1 MKHNYTYTTTVKNAD
16 GKISVDMEDSSG
28 FKFKKQYDKVDA
40 LNFWDLL
47 TNDFYRA
54 CDDFIKVQKKD
65 TAKITDEKTYNDKE
79 VEALVKDFNE
89 LMDDYKDLKEIYKNL
104 IDNFVD
110 LKDSYHKVVDERDYY
125 ANQLD
130 TQKENM
136 RKQFDDFFNS
146 LG

>member
-28 FKFKKQYDKVDA
+28 FKFKKQYDKTNVTDF
-40 LNFWDLL
+40 LDLL
-47 TNDFYRA
+47 TNDFYHA
-54 CDDFIKVQKKD
+54 CDEFTKEQKKD

-89 LMDDYKDLKEIYKNL
+89 LMDNYNELKEDYQNL
-104 IDNFVD
+104 LNDYVD
-110 LKDSYHKVVDERDYY
+110 LKGAYHKVLDERNHYVDLIE
-125 ANQLD
+125 N
-130 TQKENM
+130 QKENM
-136 RKQFDDFFNS
+136 RKQFDSFFNS